1 MVVQFESLE
10 EDASRLV
17 SAALKAGADQCDVV
31 VTKGQSV
38 GVSVREG
45 KVENTGS
52 AEGDD
57 FYLRVFSGKRVATVS
72 TNQVS
77 DLAMVAERA
86 VAMAR
91 VSPEDPF
98 QDLAPR
104 EDLITEIP
112 DLDLLESSPPD
123 PARLQEAALEAEDA
137 GLAVTGV
144 SKSMGASAGW
154 GISGFVLA
162 TSAGFSGSYARSGCS
177 VSASMVSGDGDT
189 MERDYDF
196 SSAVHRGDL
205 RSPAEIGRTAG
216 ERAVRRANP
225 RKVDSGNY
233 PVIFDRRLAGGLLAS
248 LLGAINAASV
258 ARKTSFLRDRLGE
271 QIAASA
277 ITVTDDPLRKRGLG
291 SRPFDGE
298 GLACKP
304 LVLVD
309 KGQLT
314 TWLLDGATAR
324 ELDLQTNARASRS
337 GSGTSPSSTNA
348 WIANGSKS
356 PQELARDIGTGFLCT
371 ETIGHGINM
380 VTGDYSKG
388 ASGFWIENGKIT
400 HPVAEITIAGN
411 LKDMFMAMTPAN
423 DLEFRG
429 ATNAPSLLIEGMTI
443 GGK

>member
-1 MVVQFESLE
+1 MVQFESLE

>member
-1 MVVQFESLE
+1 MVELESLE
-10 EDASRLV
+10 ENAERLV

-57 FYLRVFSGKRVATVS
+57 FYLRVFAGKRVATVS
-72 TNQVS
+72 TNQIA
-77 DLAMVAERA
+77 DLDMVAERA

-98 QDLAPR
+98 QGLAAA
-104 EDLITEIP
+104 EDLIAGIP
-112 DLDLLESSPPD
+112 DLDLLEASPPD
-123 PARLQEAALEAEDA
+123 PGRLQEAALEAEEA
-137 GLAVTGV
+137 GLGVAGV

-177 VSASMVSGDGDT
+177 VSASMMSGEGET

-225 RKVDSGNY
+225 RKVASGAY
-233 PVIFDRRLAGGLLAS
+233 PVIFDRRLSGGILGS

-258 ARKTSFLRDRLGE
+258 ARKTSFLRDKLGE
-271 QIAASA
+271 QVAAAA

-314 TWLLDGATAR
+314 TWLLDGSTAR
-324 ELDLQTNARASRS
+324 ELGLRTNARASRS

-348 WIANGSKS
+348 WIAKGEKS
-356 PQELARDIGTGFLCT
+356 PEEMAREIGTGLLCT
-371 ETIGHGINM
+371 ETIGHGVNM

-388 ASGFWIENGKIT
+388 ASGYWIENGEIT

-411 LKDMFMAMTPAN
+411 LKDMFLAMTPAN

-429 ATNAPSLLIEGMTI
+429 AINAPSLLIEGMTI

>member
-1 MVVQFESLE
+1 MVELESLE
-10 EDASRLV
+10 ENAERLV

-57 FYLRVFSGKRVATVS
+57 FYLRVFAGKRVATVS
-72 TNQVS
+72 TNQIA
-77 DLAMVAERA
+77 DLDMVAERA

-98 QDLAPR
+98 QGLAAA
-104 EDLITEIP
+104 EDLIAGIP
-112 DLDLLESSPPD
+112 DLDLLEASPPD
-123 PARLQEAALEAEDA
+123 PGRLQEAALEAEEA
-137 GLAVTGV
+137 GLAVSGV

-177 VSASMVSGDGDT
+177 VSASMMSGEGET

-225 RKVDSGNY
+225 RKVASGAY
-233 PVIFDRRLAGGLLAS
+233 PVIFDRRLSGGILGS

-258 ARKTSFLRDRLGE
+258 ARKTSFLRDAMGK
-271 QIAASA
+271 QVANGA
-277 ITVTDDPLRKRGLG
+277 ITIDDDPLRPRGLG

-298 GLACKP
+298 GMAPAPITFVDAGLLKDW
-304 LVLVD
+304 VLD
-309 KGQLT
+309 
-314 TWLLDGATAR
+314 WAAAR
-324 ELDLQTNARASRS
+324 ELGLAASNARASR
-337 GSGTSPSSTNA
+337 GGSPSPTNCH
-348 WIANGSKS
+348 IAAGATSV
-356 PQELARDIGTGFLCT
+356 ADMMAGIGTGLLLT
-371 ETIGHGINM
+371 ETIGHGGNM

-388 ASGFWIENGKIT
+388 AAGYWIENGEPAY
-400 HPVAEITIAGN
+400 PVSEITIAGN
-411 LKDMFMAMTPAN
+411 LKDMFLNMIPAD
-423 DLEFRG
+423 DLEFRN
-429 ATNAPSLLIEGMTI
+429 AANAPSLLIEGMTI